1 MIIYKTTNK
10 INGKIYIGQTKRN
23 WIGYLGSGRV
33 LSKAISKYGKENFE
47 REVLC
52 ECETQ
57 DELDEMEKYWIKKLN
72 STNRD
77 IGYNVE
83 DGGLNGT
90 CGEMSQEIRDRIR
103 NTLKG
108 RKRPPFSDSW
118 KENISQ
124 GKMGGTPWNKGVPWD
139 SPKMW
144 INDGTTEKLIPV
156 ESRDSFEKKWTNG
169 RLCIPNPNK
178 AVCKGR
184 VWMSK
189 NGKTKMVKPELVD
202 EKILEG
208 WSIGRLKVKRE
219 LSDD

>member
-10 INGKIYIGQTKRN
+10 INGKIYIGQTKRS
-23 WIGYLGSGRV
+23 WVGYLGSGRV

-52 ECETQ
+52 ECTTQ

-90 CGEMSQEIRDRIR
+90 SGEVPQEIRDRIR
-103 NTLKG
+103 RTLKG
-108 RKRPPFSDSW
+108 RKRPPFSESW
-118 KENISQ
+118 KENISR
-124 GKMGGTPWNKGVPWD
+124 GKMGSTPWNKGVPWD
-139 SPKMW
+139 APKMW
-144 INDGTTEKLIPV
+144 INDGNVEKLIPI
-156 ESRDSFEKKWTNG
+156 EDRDIYGKNWNNG
-169 RLCIPNPNK
+169 RLYIPNPNK
-178 AVCKGR
+178 AVVKGR

-189 NGKTKMVKPELVD
+189 NGKTKMVKPELID
-202 EKILEG
+202 EKVLEG
-208 WSIGRLKVKRE
+208 WSFGR
-219 LSDD
+219 SN